1 MVSKEEKQLE
11 HEEKL
16 LRSVLIDL
24 KGGYK
29 YVIVGL
35 GVGAITLGTCGYII
49 AGSIGASLL
58 GGVGGA
64 IGGLAGATEHE
75 DRTTLSEDEI
85 G

>member
-1 MVSKEEKQLE
+1 MDNKEEMQLE
-11 HEEKL
+11 YEEKS

-49 AGSIGASLL
+49 AGSMGASLL

-64 IGGLAGATEHE
+64 IGGLAGATEQE
-75 DRTTLSEDEI
+75 NISKTESP
-85 G
+85 